1 MSCSSRNTKSAS
13 SKSQNESEVK
23 KSASKE
29 NK

>member
-13 SKSQNESEVK
+13 SKNTNETEIK

-29 NK
+29 SK